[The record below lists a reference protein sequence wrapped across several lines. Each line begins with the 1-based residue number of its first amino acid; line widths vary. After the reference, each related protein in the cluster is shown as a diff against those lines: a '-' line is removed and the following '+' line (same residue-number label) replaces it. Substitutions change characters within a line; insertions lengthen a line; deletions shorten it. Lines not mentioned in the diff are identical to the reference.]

1 MIDGKRP
8 QCNVPLIWILLNF
21 LSSSACFK
29 RVKGISKWWENY
41 FFLQR
46 LGNRCR
52 SSVRLADKKISQI
65 PDGDYSKT
73 SDTTNVW
80 KKRIFSGF
88 SFNRIPAWFKDIL
101 LRQRPTTKRETCC
114 YLWEASSFSQ
124 DLKSVLRSVC
134 FTAVAVVSIWNIWMQ
149 IEKRGKDEISIWNI
163 WSWMK
168 WEAQFRNP

>member
-1 MIDGKRP
+1 MIPRITKKDGKKSLWFAVVKHLLKRDLIYGKRP
-8 QCNVPLIWILLNF
+8 QCNVPLRWILLNF

-65 PDGDYSKT
+65 PDGDYGKT

-88 SFNRIPAWFKDIL
+88 SFNRIPVRFKDIL
-101 LRQRPTTKRETCC
+101 LWQRPTTKRVACC

-124 DLKSVLRSVC
+124 ETKSVLTSMC
-134 FTAVAVVSIWNIWMQ
+134 FTTVQWYLPGIFGC
-149 IEKRGKDEISIWNI
+149 R
-163 WSWMK
+163 
-168 WEAQFRNP
+168 